1 MCVKANIALGVV
13 LKAHGGVNS
22 DAAQKS
28 AIRHAFLIPKVL
40 CL

>member
-1 MCVKANIALGVV
+1 MKANIALGVV

-28 AIRHAFLIPKVL
+28 AIRHVFLVLKVL